1 MYPKHKIA
9 KALSFSLA
17 LAVTAGSS
25 MMAQAKTFKVAV
37 GDGAGGTQHE
47 LGKKFTAEF
56 KQRTGG
62 KHRAKLFLNGQLGSE
77 QDTVNDAAIGTLDFS
92 ILAINNVTP
101 FSPSVG
107 VLTLPYMI
115 QSLDDAVKLT
125 QGDVGKELV
134 ANTLRDAN
142 VRIIG
147 WAYSGFRV
155 LTNSKRPITTLAD
168 LQGVVVRVPKN
179 EIMIDTYKAWGINP
193 TPMAWSETFTAL
205 QQRVVDGQDNP
216 YITNYAMKFDEVQK
230 YVTNI
235 RYLFSIEPLIV
246 SESVFQDQKPA
257 VQKAILEAGEAATQH
272 SAAWLADQEGNIKKE
287 LANRGM
293 EISDPANGEK
303 EWIEKATTTVWPK
316 YYESIG
322 GKAKLNK
329 VLRSLGREGV

>member
-1 MYPKHKIA
+1 MYA
-9 KALSFSLA
+9 KKKFAKVLSLTVA
-17 LAVTAGSS
+17 LAFSATGS

-47 LGKKFTAEF
+47 LGKKFTEEL

-62 KHRAKLFLNGQLGSE
+62 KHSAKLFLNGQLGSE

-115 QSLDDAVKLT
+115 QSLDDAVALT

-134 ANTLRDAN
+134 DNTLRDAG

-155 LTNSKRPITTLAD
+155 LTNSKRPITTLDD
-168 LQGVVVRVPKN
+168 LKGVVVRVPKN

-216 YITNYAMKFDEVQK
+216 YITVYAMKFDEVQK
-230 YVTNI
+230 YVTNV

-246 SESVFQDQKPA
+246 SEAVFQDQKPE
-257 VQKAILEAGEAATQH
+257 VQQAILAAGEAATQH
-272 SAAWLADQEGNIKKE
+272 SAAWLKEQEANIKQE
-287 LANRGM
+287 LVSRGM
-293 EISDPANGEK
+293 EIADPANGEK
-303 EWIEKATTTVWPK
+303 EWIEKATTQVWPK
-316 YYESIG
+316 YYDSIG
-322 GKAKLNK
+322 GKDKLNA
-329 VLRSLGREGV
+329 VLRSLGRDGV

>member
-1 MYPKHKIA
+1 MNHKNKLA
-9 KALSFSLA
+9 KVLSLSLA
-17 LAVTAGSS
+17 VAVTAGASVV
-25 MMAQAKTFKVAV
+25 AQAKTFKVAV

-47 LGKKFTAEF
+47 LGKKFVSSLEA
-56 KQRTGG
+56 KTGG
-62 KHRAKLFLNGQLGSE
+62 KHTAKLFLNGQLGSE

-101 FSPSVG
+101 FSPTVG

-125 QGDVGKELV
+125 QGSVGKELV
-134 ANTLRDAN
+134 DNTLRDAG

-155 LTNSKRPITTLAD
+155 LTNSKRPITTLED
-168 LQGVVVRVPKN
+168 LKGVVVRVPKN

-246 SESVFQDQKPA
+246 SEAVFQDQKPA
-257 VQKAILEAGEAATQH
+257 VQKAILEAGAAATEH
-272 SAAWLADQEGNIKKE
+272 SAAWLKDQEANIKKE
-287 LANRGM
+287 LASRGM

-303 EWIEKATTTVWPK
+303 EWIEKATATVWPK
-316 YYESIG
+316 YIDSIG
-322 GKAKLNK
+322 GKAKLNA
-329 VLRSLGREGV
+329 VLKTLGRDGV

>member
-1 MYPKHKIA
+1 MYPKNKSA
-9 KALSFSLA
+9 KVLSFFLA

-25 MMAQAKTFKVAV
+25 MMVQAKTFKIAV

-47 LGKKFTAEF
+47 LGKKFTEEL

-62 KHRAKLFLNGQLGSE
+62 KHTGRLFLNGQLGSE
-77 QDTVNDAAIGTLDFS
+77 QDTVNNTSMGTLDFS

-125 QGDVGKELV
+125 QGEIGKELV
-134 ANTLRDAN
+134 SNTLRDAN

-155 LTNSKRPITTLAD
+155 LTNSKRPITTLED

-216 YITNYAMKFDEVQK
+216 YITVYAMKFDEVQK
-230 YVTNI
+230 YVTNV
-235 RYLFSIEPLIV
+235 RYLFSIEPLIM
-246 SESVFQDQKPA
+246 SESVYQDQKPE
-257 VQKAILEAGEAATQH
+257 VQKAILAAGNAATQH
-272 SAAWLADQEGNIKKE
+272 SAAWLRDQEVNIKKE
-287 LANRGM
+287 LVSRGM
-293 EISDPANGEK
+293 QISDPANGEK
-303 EWIEKATTTVWPK
+303 EWIEKATTSVWPK
-316 YYESIG
+316 YYDSVG
-322 GKAKLNK
+322 GKDK
-329 VLRSLGREGV
+329 VNAVLHALGREGV